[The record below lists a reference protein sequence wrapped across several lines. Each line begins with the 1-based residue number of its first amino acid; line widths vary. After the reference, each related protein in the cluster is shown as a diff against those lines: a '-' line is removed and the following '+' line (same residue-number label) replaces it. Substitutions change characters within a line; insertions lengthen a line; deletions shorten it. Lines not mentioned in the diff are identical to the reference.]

1 MNAGQ
6 LVSVG
11 AYWPL
16 QETDL
21 RVTKGVISNVNTSAV
36 SIKEELLVHVNKK
49 RDGL

>member
-21 RVTKGVISNVNTSAV
+21 RVTKVGVISNVNTSAV
-36 SIKEELLVHVNKK
+36 STKEELVHVNEK
-49 RDGL
+49 R